1 MTIRFGLAACGLS
14 LVIGMQFAAADNY
27 NVTNTSDSALGSLRQ
42 AILDANAHANANANT
57 PDTISFAIPGSGL
70 QTIIPLTALPAITD
84 PVVIDGFTQTGSSA
98 NTMAVGNNSVH
109 LIELNGNGANFA
121 GLTISAGNSTV
132 RGLVIN
138 RFSGNGPAN
147 AINLLTN
154 GGNKVEGCFIG
165 ISADGGT
172 AQSNSRLGID
182 IESSPNNTIGG
193 LTPAARNV
201 ISIYSSAYS
210 IFINGAGSS
219 GTTIQGNYIGTNAA
233 GTAAVAGSIIGVE
246 TEGGLAGPGSNIIGG
261 TTAAARNVIS
271 GNTSAGINLQENTI
285 TGNLIQGNYIGTNAA
300 GTAAIGNGT
309 GINLLRASDNTI
321 GGTVAGAGNV
331 ISG

>member
-14 LVIGMQFAAADNY
+14 LAIGMQFAAADNY
-27 NVTNTSDSALGSLRQ
+27 NVTNTSDSAPGSLRQ

-138 RFSGNGPAN
+138 RFNGNGPAN

-154 GGNKVEGCFIG
+154 GGRNSLVGPGLVSFDMSLFKNNPIKR
-165 ISADGGT
+165 ISESFNVQFRAE
-172 AQSNSRLGID
+172 AFNIINRSNF
-182 IESSPNNTIGG
+182 SPPTDNNTLFDGSG
-193 LTPAARNV
+193 NPV
-201 ISIYSSAYS
+201 G
-210 IFINGAGSS
+210 GAGLID
-219 GTTIQGNYIGTNAA
+219 GTSTTSRQIQ
-233 GTAAVAGSIIGVE
+233 
-246 TEGGLAGPGSNIIGG
+246 LA
-261 TTAAARNVIS
+261 
-271 GNTSAGINLQENTI
+271 LK
-285 TGNLIQGNYIGTNAA
+285 LIF
-300 GTAAIGNGT
+300 
-309 GINLLRASDNTI
+309 
-321 GGTVAGAGNV
+321 
-331 ISG
+331 